1 MFMPAYSRNEVVLVR
16 YPFTS
21 GIGEKIRPAV
31 VVSAPHISQDVIITP
46 LTSRT
51 NALLPGEF
59 LLADWTAA
67 GLNAPTSVKRGLYTL
82 RNELIIKSIGYL
94 SKRDSD
100 QLEKSLRSW
109 LGW

>member
-1 MFMPAYSRNEVVLVR
+1 MFMPAYSRNEVILVR

-21 GIGEKIRPAV
+21 GIGVKIRPAV
-31 VVSAPHISQDVIITP
+31 VVSAPHISQDIIITP
-46 LTSRT
+46 LTSQI

-59 LLADWTAA
+59 LLADWAIT

-82 RNELIIKSIGYL
+82 QNELVIKSIGHL
-94 SKRDSD
+94 SKRDSN
-100 QLEKSLRSW
+100 QLEESLKSW